1 MPLKQN
7 RLRQLTVHKP
17 LKPLIGSNDRIP
29 RFEEAGMAFVA
40 TLQPMDTAADRQI
53 YGEHAA
59 RMLRLITT
67 EEIDLS
73 MGMGVRV
80 DAPGGCCDYRIM
92 LPPGCWPDHCTAV
105 LEAVEP

>member
-7 RLRQLTVHKP
+7 RLRQLTAHRP
-17 LKPLIGSNDRIP
+17 LKPAVGSNDRIP
-29 RFEEAGMAFVA
+29 RFEAEGVAFTA
-40 TLQPMDTAADRQI
+40 TLQPMDSSVDRQV
-53 YGEHAA
+53 YGEKAA

-67 EEIDLS
+67 EGEALS

-80 DAPGGCCDYRIM
+80 DAPPGSCDYRVM
-92 LPPGCWPDHCTAV
+92 LPVSRWPDHATAV

>member
-1 MPLKQN
+1 MPLKQS
-7 RLRQLTVHKP
+7 RLRRLTAHRP
-17 LKPLIGSNDRIP
+17 LKPAAGSNDRIP
-29 RFEEAGMAFVA
+29 RFEVEGAAFTA

-67 EEIDLS
+67 EEMDLA

-92 LPPGCWPDHCTAV
+92 LPVSRWQGHCTAV
-105 LEAVEP
+105 LEALEP